1 MRIGSG
7 VVARVSVVTTVSPL
21 SLLLLLLLL
30 LSLVLLLLFLP
41 RRRCLWGRFRGARLV
56 EKWVIS
62 FWLVPSSFYPP
73 AGASHDIS
81 LSIVGCR
88 RYLLAPRCCHFQG
101 TLST

>member
-7 VVARVSVVTTVSPL
+7 VVARVSVVTMVSPL
-21 SLLLLLLLL
+21 LLLLLLLLL

-41 RRRCLWGRFRGARLV
+41 RRRCLWGRFQGARLV
-56 EKWVIS
+56 GKWVIS
-62 FWLVPSSFYPP
+62 SWPVPLSFYPP

-81 LSIVGCR
+81 LSIVGHR
-88 RYLLAPRCCHFQG
+88 HYPQVPRCCRFQG